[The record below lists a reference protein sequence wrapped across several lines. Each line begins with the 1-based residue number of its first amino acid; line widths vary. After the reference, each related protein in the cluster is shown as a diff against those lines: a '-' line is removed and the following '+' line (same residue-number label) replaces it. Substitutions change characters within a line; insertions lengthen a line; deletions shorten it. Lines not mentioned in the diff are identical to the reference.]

1 MPNSKQAAK
10 RLRQD
15 ERRRLANKAT
25 RSAMRTAM
33 KRVLKAETPEQ
44 RAELL
49 PAAVQRIDKAAK
61 KRVLHP
67 NAAARIKSRLAKRLA
82 AAAAAN

>member
-15 ERRRLANKAT
+15 DRRRLANKAV

-49 PAAVQRIDKAAK
+49 PVAVQRIDKAAK

-67 NAAARIKSRLAKRLA
+67 NAAARIKSRLAKRLQA
-82 AAAAAN
+82 AAS